1 MSFVDGDLLFSVV
14 VVCIKRTSANLRL
27 ADERHTLKVVT
38 LAPLTQESSSVARGT
53 GSGGPTAMRRRLA
66 RSSRRAG
73 WRRAPHS
80 LFRATAGPHLSAP
93 RQRIAKRFRT
103 PAVRRILPASHARS
117 TSAGSLDSRR
127 IYRLILMPWP
137 VAHLR

>member
-1 MSFVDGDLLFSVV
+1 MRIFGPFCNLYLMSGRHPSISQAEFPLVAGSMSFVDGDLLFSVV

-103 PAVRRILPASHARS
+103 PDVRRILP
-117 TSAGSLDSRR
+117 
-127 IYRLILMPWP
+127 
-137 VAHLR
+137 